1 MHLCFSLVD
10 QIGYDIKPAICAKS
24 WQNLVLY
31 FISFNAH
38 YLYMLERTTRYR
50 EIGHIIVLTLFPV
63 VYCVKVCYPLLWRY
77 INVVN
82 THSLNIRSFY
92 ASHFCNNK
100 KTPKEKKQKQTNN
113 KNKTKEKNPPK
124 TNKQKRSSSVSVL
137 KVKTLYKQ
145 YVCHE

>member
-38 YLYMLERTTRYR
+38 YLYMFERTTRYR

-63 VYCVKVCYPLLWRY
+63 VYCVKVCYPLL
-77 INVVN
+77 
-82 THSLNIRSFY
+82 
-92 ASHFCNNK
+92 
-100 KTPKEKKQKQTNN
+100 
-113 KNKTKEKNPPK
+113 
-124 TNKQKRSSSVSVL
+124 
-137 KVKTLYKQ
+137 
-145 YVCHE
+145 